1 MNITVLARFLAKKEC
16 IDDVKEA
23 LKKLVHPT
31 IAEQGCINYD
41 LHQEN
46 DNPQAFF
53 LYENWQSEAYLD
65 AHLKSKHLQ
74 DFLKRAPQLLD
85 APVEI
90 IRATNLVRHT

>member
-23 LKKLVHPT
+23 LKELVPPT
-31 IAEQGCINYD
+31 IAEPGCIKYD

-53 LYENWQSEAYLD
+53 LYENWQSDAYLD
-65 AHLKSKHLQ
+65 AHLKSK
-74 DFLKRAPQLLD
+74 
-85 APVEI
+85 
-90 IRATNLVRHT
+90 